1 MKRFAWRRSGVML
14 GGLWFLTAC
23 AAPSPRPEAAVPSK
37 PAPERA
43 AAPTPPPATPGP
55 ETAQLRPSVP
65 AGASLPET
73 FESEDFVVTFAKA
86 GATAAGL
93 AARFLGD
100 VGKAWMVE
108 DYNGGAAFEPGHE
121 VVIPKRPWN
130 LSGVGP
136 TGYQIVPILV
146 YHNLG
151 PQSKGRL
158 TIGVATFEEQMRYL
172 KTQGY
177 RVISLND
184 FLAFASLRRQ
194 LPRKS
199 VVLTFDD
206 GWKPFREFAYPLPK
220 ELGFTATL
228 FIYSDFV
235 GSRSALSWD
244 EIRQLGQEG
253 FQIEAHSKTHSDLR
267 RRQGESE
274 AEYVQRMP
282 DPRISLWGSGRRR
295 AEARQGTRICR
306 GLHRATPGRSVVRAA
321 PHHPP
326 KPDLFG
332 HESRGVREEPERVQR
347 GTDSVTAGSAQRLV
361 AVGMPVRHRTR
372 AWMS

>member
-1 MKRFAWRRSGVML
+1 MTRFAWGRSGVML

-23 AAPSPRPEAAVPSK
+23 AAPSPRPDAAAPAVPPQ
-37 PAPERA
+37 PALERA
-43 AAPTPPPATPGP
+43 AVPTPPPATPGP
-55 ETAQLRPSVP
+55 ETAPPRPSVP
-65 AGASLPET
+65 AGAPLPET
-73 FESEDFVVTFAKA
+73 FESEDFVVTVAKA
-86 GATAAGL
+86 GDTAAGL

-100 VGKAWMVE
+100 VGRAWMVE
-108 DYNGGAAFEPGHE
+108 DYNGAAAFEPGHE

-177 RVISLND
+177 RVIRLNE

-206 GWKPFREFAYPLPK
+206 GWKPFREFAYPILK

-274 AEYVQRMP
+274 VEYAQRMQAELAQP
-282 DPRISLWGSGRRR
+282 LALFQRYLGRTSQILAYPYGAQDDDLLKRLKEHGYAAALTVR
-295 AEARQGTRICR
+295 RQGAQSFVPLLTI
-306 GLHRATPGRSVVRAA
+306 HRSQIYSEMSLEDFAKNLTV
-321 PHHPP
+321 
-326 KPDLFG
+326 FN
-332 HESRGVREEPERVQR
+332 EEPIR
-347 GTDSVTAGSAQRLV
+347 
-361 AVGMPVRHRTR
+361 
-372 AWMS
+372 

>member
-1 MKRFAWRRSGVML
+1 VP
-14 GGLWFLTAC
+14 TA
-23 AAPSPRPEAAVPSK
+23 
-37 PAPERA
+37 
-43 AAPTPPPATPGP
+43 PPVTPGP
-55 ETAQLRPSVP
+55 ETARPRSSGP
-65 AGASLPET
+65 AGAPLPET

-86 GATAAGL
+86 GDTAAGL

-108 DYNGGAAFEPGHE
+108 DHNGAAAFEPGHE
-121 VVIPKRPWN
+121 VVIPKHPWN

-177 RVISLND
+177 RVINLNA
-184 FLAFASLRRQ
+184 FLEFASLRRQ

-206 GWKPFREFAYPLPK
+206 GWKPFREFAYPILK

-228 FIYSDFV
+228 FIYTDFV

-274 AEYVQRMP
+274 AEYAHRMQAELIQPLALFQRH
-282 DPRISLWGSGRRR
+282 LGRTSQILAYPYGAQDDDLLKRLKEHGYAAALTVR
-295 AEARQGTRICR
+295 RQGAQSFVPLLTI
-306 GLHRATPGRSVVRAA
+306 HRSQIYSEMSLEDFAKNLNV
-321 PHHPP
+321 
-326 KPDLFG
+326 FN
-332 HESRGVREEPERVQR
+332 EEPIR
-347 GTDSVTAGSAQRLV
+347 
-361 AVGMPVRHRTR
+361 
-372 AWMS
+372 

>member
-1 MKRFAWRRSGVML
+1 VG
-14 GGLWFLTAC
+14 
-23 AAPSPRPEAAVPSK
+23 AP
-37 PAPERA
+37 
-43 AAPTPPPATPGP
+43 
-55 ETAQLRPSVP
+55 
-65 AGASLPET
+65 LPET

-86 GATAAGL
+86 GDTAGGL

-100 VGKAWMVE
+100 AGKAWMVE
-108 DYNGGAAFEPGHE
+108 DYNGAAAFEPGHQ

-130 LSGVGP
+130 LSGTEP

-172 KTQGY
+172 KKQGY
-177 RVISLND
+177 RVISLSE
-184 FLAFASLRRQ
+184 FLEFASLRRQ

-206 GWKPFREFAYPLPK
+206 GWKPFREFAYPILK

-235 GSRSALSWD
+235 GARSALSWD
-244 EIRQLGQEG
+244 EIRQFGQEG

-274 AEYVQRMP
+274 AEHAQRMQAELAQP
-282 DPRISLWGSGRRR
+282 LALFQRHLGRTSHILAFPYGAQDDDVLKRLKDHGYVAAFTVR
-295 AEARQGTRICR
+295 RQGAQSFVPLLTIHRSQIYSDM
-306 GLHRATPGRSVVRAA
+306 GLEEFQKNLTV
-321 PHHPP
+321 
-326 KPDLFG
+326 FN
-332 HESRGVREEPERVQR
+332 EEPIR
-347 GTDSVTAGSAQRLV
+347 
-361 AVGMPVRHRTR
+361 
-372 AWMS
+372 